1 MSNDDKKKPT
11 TISLVPS
18 TVAFALG
25 SVITV
30 VGAYLIMLYNS
41 NGNAF

>member
-1 MSNDDKKKPT
+1 MSTDDKQQPT

-18 TVAFALG
+18 TVAFGVGA
-25 SVITV
+25 VITA

-41 NGNAF
+41 NGNVF

>member
-1 MSNDDKKKPT
+1 MSTDDKQQPT
-11 TISLVPS
+11 TISLVPA
-18 TVAFALG
+18 TVAFAVG

-41 NGNAF
+41 NGNVL

>member
-1 MSNDDKKKPT
+1 MSEKNDKPT

-18 TVAFALG
+18 TLFFAVL
-25 SVITV
+25 SAITV

-41 NGNAF
+41 NGNTF